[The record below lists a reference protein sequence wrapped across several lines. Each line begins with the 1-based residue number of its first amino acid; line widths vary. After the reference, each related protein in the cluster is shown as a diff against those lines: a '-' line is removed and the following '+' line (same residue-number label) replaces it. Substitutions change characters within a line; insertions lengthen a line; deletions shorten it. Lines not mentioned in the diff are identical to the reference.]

1 VKVLTKN
8 NSPVKKDENAKGK
21 WNQAKGFLLGV
32 WYELKKVHWPNRQ
45 QLLAYTGVVLISV
58 AFVAILIWI
67 FDMGLSFALD
77 RLFKAFA

>member
-1 VKVLTKN
+1 MTKN
-8 NSPVKKDENAKGK
+8 NNPAKKDDNVKGR
-21 WNQAKGFLLGV
+21 WDQIKGFMQGV
-32 WYELKKVHWPNRQ
+32 WYELKKVHWPSRQ
-45 QLLAYTGVVLISV
+45 QLLAYTGVVLVSV